1 MPRAM
6 IFIDGTWLYKN
17 RRRLEGEYGEKFV
30 IDYGKI
36 RPLIKNLL
44 QQYLEGAEV
53 DIVRVYLFGSY
64 PVNVAPE
71 DQELAKRQYEF
82 YMDRKKKDQFEVEL
96 FEIDFRGMPIR
107 KRPAET
113 VELEEP
119 EQEKTEFEKK
129 EERAYEKPKE
139 KCVDIA
145 LATSMLFYAAIP
157 YAYDIAIPVIG
168 DIDYMPVLQHV
179 RRLGK
184 RVFLVSIRGSCPK
197 VFWDP
202 EDPKGIRDF
211 PIIYLNDYLD
221 QLQLKEERRQCIY
234 CKKWFPTTYKGDKP
248 ICPECMEKLKKR
260 EHDDSLSLPPG

>member
-17 RRRLEGEYGEKFV
+17 RKRLEGEYGEKFK
-30 IDYGKI
+30 IDYSKI

-44 QQYLEGAEV
+44 QQCLEGAEV

-82 YMDRKKKDQFEVEL
+82 YMDRKRKDQFEVEL

-113 VELEEP
+113 VEPENPEE
-119 EQEKTEFEKK
+119 EKK
-129 EERAYEKPKE
+129 EERTYEKPKE

-157 YAYDIAIPVIG
+157 YAYDIAVPIIG

-184 RVFLVSIRGSCPK
+184 RIFLVSIRGSCPR

-202 EDPKGIRDF
+202 EDPKGVRDF
-211 PIIYLNDYLD
+211 PIVYLNDYLN
-221 QLQLKEERRQCIY
+221 QLQLKEERRQCIN

-248 ICPECMEKLKKR
+248 ICEDCMEKLKKER
-260 EHDDSLSLPPG
+260 YDNPPT